1 MKHLAAIL
9 ILALG
14 LAPVAQ
20 AGMEEG
26 QQAYIAGEYDK
37 AIAEFKPLAEQGDA
51 KAQYFMGFLYHHGY
65 GMKRDEAEAAKWFRM
80 GAAQGEWQSQYY
92 LGVIYEKGAASIK
105 QDLAQAHMW
114 LSLAATNPG
123 TTFRDSLH
131 TKEAIGK
138 LEHKMKPEQIAQA
151 KDMAKNWKPQN

>member
-1 MKHLAAIL
+1 MKRLAAVL
-9 ILALG
+9 VLALG
-14 LAPVAQ
+14 LAFDAY

-26 QQAYIAGEYDK
+26 VQFYISGEYDK
-37 AIAEFKPLAEQGDA
+37 ALAEFKPLAEQGDA
-51 KAQYFMGFLYHHGY
+51 KAQYFVGFLHHHGY
-65 GMKRDEAEAAKWFRM
+65 GMKRDEAEAARWFRM
-80 GAAQGEWQSQYY
+80 AAAQGEWQSQYY
-92 LGVIYEKGAASIK
+92 LGVIYEKGVGVK
-105 QDLAQAHMW
+105 QDLEAAHMW

-151 KDMAKNWKPQN
+151 RDMAKNWKPQN